1 MLMAYKLRWVLMDSL
16 WVFGL
21 LLEEKAL
28 ITFHLAQ
35 KIKNLIKQYLDI
47 KIQNKDCFGS
57 MIML

>member
-1 MLMAYKLRWVLMDSL
+1 MLMVYKLRWVLMDNP

-21 LLEEKAL
+21 LLEEKAP
-28 ITFHLAQ
+28 ITFHLTQ

-47 KIQNKDCFGS
+47 KIQNKDYFGS